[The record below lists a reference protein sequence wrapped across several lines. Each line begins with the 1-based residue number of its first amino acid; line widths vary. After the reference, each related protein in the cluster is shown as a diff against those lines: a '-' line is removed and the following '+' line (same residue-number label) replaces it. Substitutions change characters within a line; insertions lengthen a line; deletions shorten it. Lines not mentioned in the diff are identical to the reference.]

1 MSRVT
6 YLIDKTGVIRDV
18 YHHEVRIGKHVDDV
32 LEGLKALGQGGGRR
46 RIHAY
51 RARHRRTFRH
61 LRPAYPENDGWQE
74 RGLV

>member
-1 MSRVT
+1 MT

-18 YHHEVRIGKHVDDV
+18 YHYEVRIGKHVDDV
-32 LEGLKALGQGGGRR
+32 LEGVKALDREEGGDGFN
-46 RIHAY
+46 AY
-51 RARHRRTFRH
+51 GARHRRTFRH